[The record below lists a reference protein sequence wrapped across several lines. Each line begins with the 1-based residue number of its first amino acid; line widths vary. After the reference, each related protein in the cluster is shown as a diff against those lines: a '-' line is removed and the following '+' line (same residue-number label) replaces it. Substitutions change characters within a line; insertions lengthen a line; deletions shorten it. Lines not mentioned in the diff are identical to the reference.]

1 MEAMLCEMM
10 RDSGKEFWVCGKCE
24 AKNADLKSVI
34 ESIQT
39 IKKDQDDQQEERV
52 RVLEGLKVMERAVKK
67 IEHLK
72 NVQADHDGRLT
83 VQETATKNNA
93 VKIDDQLKRLAT
105 VEEKMAKMDK
115 EAVNI

>member
-1 MEAMLCEMM
+1 M
-10 RDSGKEFWVCGKCE
+10 
-24 AKNADLKSVI
+24 
-34 ESIQT
+34 
-39 IKKDQDDQQEERV
+39 

-67 IEHLK
+67 IELLK